1 VKVTFIDAGV
11 LIAAA
16 RGEGPIAA
24 RAMEILD
31 DPAREFAS
39 SVFVRL
45 EVLPKAIYHR
55 KTEEAEFYQA
65 FFDSVTRWA
74 NGLEQIV
81 QVAEQQASS
90 LGLATLDALH
100 LAAALAVGAEEIVT
114 TEDFNKPI
122 HRATSLQ
129 VVSLRLTGERD

>member
-1 VKVTFIDAGV
+1 MKVTFIDAGV

-31 DPAREFAS
+31 DPTREFAS

-55 KTEEAEFYQA
+55 NAEEAEFYQA
-65 FFDSVTRWA
+65 FFDAVTHWA
-74 NGLEQIV
+74 DGLEQIIRT
-81 QVAEQQASS
+81 AEREASN
-90 LGLATLDALH
+90 LGLAVMDALH

-114 TEDFNKPI
+114 TEDLNKPI
-122 HRATSLQ
+122 HRATTLK
-129 VVSLRLTGERD
+129 VISLRSTNEGS